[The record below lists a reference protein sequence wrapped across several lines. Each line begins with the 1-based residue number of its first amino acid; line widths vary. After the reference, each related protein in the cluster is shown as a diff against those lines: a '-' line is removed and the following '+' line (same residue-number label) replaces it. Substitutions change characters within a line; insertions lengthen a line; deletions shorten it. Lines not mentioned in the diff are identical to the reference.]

1 MDEHTMNEENITFDG
16 RIMGFLRAAR
26 GRSQEEIIIEFLQ
39 AAIRVSP
46 AADAGSVLI
55 NHPKMEKLVLFNEDD
70 FLFSKGLL
78 DPKSRAS
85 WPKQFTYFSGIAG
98 RCFREKA
105 IQTLAAGDDD
115 FVGDSPI
122 KNMVCIP
129 IMTMQNQDPFGVACF
144 HNNVPGKLFSEDDK
158 RALVAYTDIL
168 SLALHT
174 PHPELQLERNIFIVH
189 GRDTRSLADLQKILR
204 DQNVSPKVLARKDK
218 NAVSILSAL
227 EELIRT
233 CRAGFI
239 LATPDDEGR
248 LKGQGEIAGRAREN
262 VIFETGLLF
271 AKFRAFERV
280 AILLKRPLTLPSD
293 LNGISYEEFDDL
305 NSLRP
310 AIEQKLSNWGLLT

>member
-1 MDEHTMNEENITFDG
+1 MAEQAITFDG

-26 GRSQEEIIIEFLQ
+26 GRPQEDIIIEFLQ
-39 AAIRVSP
+39 AAIDVSP

-55 NHPKMEKLVLFNEDD
+55 NHPKIEKLVLFNEDD
-70 FLFSKGLL
+70 FLFRKGLL
-78 DPKSRAS
+78 DPQNRAA

-98 RCFREKA
+98 KCFRQKA
-105 IQTLAAGDDD
+105 MQTYPLRQQVTAEDD

-129 IMTMQNQDPFGVACF
+129 IMMGESDNPFGIACF
-144 HNNVPGKLFSEDDK
+144 HNNDPDKVFSEEDK
-158 RALVAYTDIL
+158 RALEAYTNIL

-174 PHPELQLERNIFIVH
+174 PHPELQLERNVFIVH
-189 GRDTRSLADLQKILR
+189 GRDKRSLEDLQTILR
-204 DQNVSPKVLARKDK
+204 NHTLSPKVLARDDK
-218 NAVSILSAL
+218 NAKSILSAL

-239 LATPDDEGR
+239 LATPDDEGQ
-248 LKGQGEIAGRAREN
+248 LKGSGPLAGRAREN

-280 AILLKRPLTLPSD
+280 AILLKRPLVLPSD
-293 LNGISYEEFDDL
+293 LGGIAYEEFDDI
-305 NSLRP
+305 NSLAP
-310 AIEQKLSNWGLLT
+310 VIERKLSNWRLL